1 MVSELTRSE
10 HSANKISSDSMVWA
24 EDLKKTG
31 RLNMPCFNQYTPLG
45 SSVKASDFNSIYG
58 ERVLA
63 LLAVGAS
70 LEARGKHDYTPLMVF
85 AYKGENLKFA
95 EILLDAGA
103 NLEAKNDFDQTA
115 FMIAVQNGVE
125 EKAKFFLDRGAD
137 AKVKD
142 KSGRT
147 VLMIA
152 VAYCSVDFM
161 KELVTRGVDLNAK
174 DKDGKTALMYAAER
188 NRLDKVEYLL
198 SIEGIDRDGFDVYIA
213 EQYAE
218 KQNELESRKQELQ
231 VAFKRSGVYSLAKI
245 AGLTEKVGGQPQQ
258 VGWEF
263 PAQTQ
268 G

>member
-1 MVSELTRSE
+1 MISELTRSE
-10 HSANKISSDSMVWA
+10 HSANKISSQSMAWA
-24 EDLKKTG
+24 EDLQKTG
-31 RLNMPCFNQYTPLG
+31 RLDMPCFNQYTPLG
-45 SSVKASDFNSIYG
+45 SSVTASDFNSIYG

-103 NLEAKNDFDQTA
+103 NLEAKNDFGQTA
-115 FMIAVQNGVE
+115 FMIAVGNG
-125 EKAKFFLDRGAD
+125 AKKRAEFFLDKGAD
-137 AKVKD
+137 VNGID
-142 KSGRT
+142 KLGRT
-147 VLMIA
+147 VPMYA
-152 VAYCSVDFM
+152 VAYCSVDFIKRLFACGADM
-161 KELVTRGVDLNAK
+161 NAK
-174 DKDGKTALMYAAER
+174 DKDGKTALMYAAES

-231 VAFKRSGVYSLAKI
+231 VAFKRSGIYSLAKI
-245 AGLTEKVGGQPQQ
+245 AGLTEKIGVQPQQ
-258 VGWEF
+258 AGLMF
-263 PAQTQ
+263 PAKIQ